1 LEAWIGSMAFE
12 THIFGGSRLEY
23 LDVNAANVS
32 FYNHTFRR
40 NCEAVCGN
48 AVGASRRLMY
58 DLSILFS

>member
-1 LEAWIGSMAFE
+1 MAFE